1 MQIKLINTKETKFS
15 DARLLKTEALALGY
29 SPGIRCLPFM
39 AKTLGLIPTT
49 GKTTYEPFEINS
61 AILNSSLR

>member
-49 GKTTYEPFEINS
+49 EPFEINS